1 MKLIRKSL
9 IASTLAPL
17 ALCASTSIANAQS
30 VAEHIA
36 AGDRAH
42 AAFNSVEAL
51 KQYDAAIAL
60 DSTNA
65 EALGKASR
73 AAMDIGESEPNR
85 ARRDSLYRVGER
97 YARAAVAANPNEAEH
112 HFALARAL
120 GRAALSVGVR
130 DRVKY
135 AKEIRL
141 AALKALEIDANHPG
155 ALHVMGVW
163 NAEVMRLNGVQRFF
177 AKSFLGGAILGTANW
192 KDAVSYMERA
202 VEVDPGRLTHR
213 LDLAKIYM
221 DVKDTGKARE
231 QLQHIEAATT
241 QTDINDPLY
250 KREAKELLA
259 KIK

>member
-1 MKLIRKSL
+1 MKLIRKPL
-9 IASTLAPL
+9 IASTLAL
-17 ALCASTSIANAQS
+17 IALSSASRAQS
-30 VAEHIA
+30 VGEHIA

-42 AAFNSVEAL
+42 AAFNSAEAL
-51 KQYDAAIAL
+51 KEFEAALAL
-60 DSTNA
+60 DSANA

-73 AAMDIGESEPNR
+73 AAVDVGEGEQNR
-85 ARRDSLYRVGER
+85 ARRDSLFRVGER
-97 YARAAVAANPNEAEH
+97 YARAAVAGNPNEAEH

-120 GRAALSVGVR
+120 GRAALTVGVR

-141 AALKALEIDANHPG
+141 EALKALEIDANHPG

-163 NAEVMRLNGVQRFF
+163 NAEVMRLNGVQKFF
-177 AKSFLGGAILGTANW
+177 AKSFLGGSILGSANW

-202 VEVDPGRLTHR
+202 VAVDPERLTHR

-221 DVKDTGKARE
+221 DVKDNAKARE

-241 QTDINDPLY
+241 QTDINDPIY

-259 KIK
+259 RIK

>member
-1 MKLIRKSL
+1 MKLIRKPL
-9 IASTLAPL
+9 IASTLAL
-17 ALCASTSIANAQS
+17 VVSTSVGSAQS

-42 AAFNSVEAL
+42 AAFNSAEAL
-51 KQYDAAIAL
+51 KEFDAAIVL
-60 DSTNA
+60 DSTND

-73 AAMDIGESEPNR
+73 AAVDIGESEPNR
-85 ARRDSLYRVGER
+85 ARRDSLFRVGER
-97 YARAAVAANPNEAEH
+97 YARAAVAANPNVAEH

-135 AKEIRL
+135 AKEIR
-141 AALKALEIDANHPG
+141 AEALKALEIDANHPG

-163 NAEVMRLNGVQRFF
+163 NAEVMRLNGVQKFF

-202 VEVDPGRLTHR
+202 VAVDPERLTHR
-213 LDLAKIYM
+213 LDLAKIYI
-221 DVKDTGKARE
+221 DVKDTAKARE
-231 QLQHIEAATT
+231 QLQHIEAATQ
-241 QTDINDPLY
+241 QTDINDPGY

-259 KIK
+259 RIR